1 MSVLQG
7 VWIVFD
13 TETATRFRPHHLL
26 ELGAVKLIDG
36 IETDFF
42 SSLVRPLV
50 TIDPLTT
57 AVHGIT
63 ARDVVDAPDA
73 PSVIEAF
80 IRWCGEPHRFV
91 AHNSPFDA
99 SVLAHEGARH
109 GVLLPKVRFV
119 DTLRL
124 SRRAIPESP
133 SHKLGSLAAQLSIPQ
148 LRAHRALDD
157 ARVCA
162 ELLRICAMRLEP
174 DRLEKH
180 GRGKGFEAYRPDPEW
195 CE

>member
-1 MSVLQG
+1 MGALAG

-26 ELGAVKLIDG
+26 ELGAVMLEDG
-36 IETDFF
+36 VEISSFA
-42 SSLVRPLV
+42 SLVRPAV
-50 TIDPLTT
+50 RIDPLTT

-63 ARDVVDAPDA
+63 ESDVIDAPDA
-73 PSVIEAF
+73 ASVIEAF
-80 IRWCGEPHRFV
+80 LRWSGEPHRFV

-109 GVLLPKVRFV
+109 GVLLPRVRFV
-119 DTLRL
+119 DTLKLARKAL
-124 SRRAIPESP
+124 PESP
-133 SHKLGSLAAQLSIPQ
+133 SHKLGSLAEQLSIPH

-162 ELLRICAMRLEP
+162 ELLRICASRLEP
-174 DRLEKH
+174 DRLDKH
-180 GRGKGFEAYRPDPEW
+180 GRGKGFEAYRPDPQW